1 MKNGA
6 QTRNGSI
13 ATARR
18 GVKMM
23 AVMWG
28 GGRYL

>member
-23 AVMWG
+23 AVM
-28 GGRYL
+28 